1 MPDGITRD
9 TLQKHTANVSKS
21 SLELCC
27 SSREDVSR
35 SETIVHLGRQTIAS
49 SMARLSGVKH
59 TALSRYF
66 QPPSC
71 KISREGLSISL
82 SDSRGS
88 ACSPKL

>member
-1 MPDGITRD
+1 MRDGITRD
-9 TLQKHTANVSKS
+9 SLRKHTVAVIGA
-21 SLELCC
+21 SLEIC
-27 SSREDVSR
+27 SSREHVSR
-35 SETIVHLGRQTIAS
+35 SETIVHLGGQTIAS